1 MSFPISEILA
11 QDMPFIKIVDVGAM
25 FIAGSNGD
33 NFDKLVQ
40 EGHAQVIGF
49 EPQKEEC
56 EKLNARALAEAPRAD
71 KVKRTYLPYYIG
83 DGSQRKFYLTNSGY
97 TSSLYKPDEKL
108 LKYFEGLE
116 NVCQV
121 IKTEEEVQT
130 TCLDDI
136 PELGEVDFLKIDVQ
150 GAELD
155 VIRGAGKTLK
165 NVTVIQTEVEYIPIY
180 ENQPLFSDV
189 DVALREHGFWL
200 HGMTTNYGACLK
212 PFSARF
218 YRPYTQVLWC
228 DYVYLKKFMQLDKLT
243 PRQRLVMAVILHEI
257 FQSYD
262 LTAFILGVHD
272 QLMQTRFKDFY
283 LAKMFAVLQGS

>member
-1 MSFPISEILA
+1 MPFPISEILGK
-11 QDMPFIKIVDVGAM
+11 DMPFIKIVDVGAM
-25 FIAGSNGD
+25 FLGGD

-56 EKLNARALAEAPRAD
+56 EKLNARALTEAPSAD

-83 DGSQRKFYLTNSGY
+83 DGSRRKFYLTNVGY
-97 TSSLYKPDEKL
+97 TSSLYKPDEEV
-108 LKYFEGLE
+108 LKHFEGLSD
-116 NVCQV
+116 VCQV
-121 IKTEEEVQT
+121 IRTEEVQT
-130 TCLDDI
+130 TRLDDI

-155 VIRGAGKTLK
+155 VIRGASKTLK
-165 NVTVIQTEVEYIPIY
+165 NITVIQTEVEYIPIY
-180 ENQPLFSDV
+180 KNQALFSDV

-200 HGMTTNYGACLK
+200 HGMTGNSGACLK
-212 PFSARF
+212 PFSARS

-228 DYVYLKKFMQLDKLT
+228 DYVYAKNFMQLESLT

-257 FQSYD
+257 FLSYD
-262 LTAFILGVHD
+262 LTAFILNVHD

-283 LAKMFAVLQGS
+283 LAKMFAALQGS